1 MNKNCDGCLK
11 AIDGICFPTGKDKIE
26 SWEIRTG
33 HGWDKFTE
41 LEKSVFLLKSLM
53 KGGEK

>member
-1 MNKNCDGCLK
+1 MNPYEDKFSYRMALSDHVW
-11 AIDGICFPTGKDKIE
+11 DKDKIE